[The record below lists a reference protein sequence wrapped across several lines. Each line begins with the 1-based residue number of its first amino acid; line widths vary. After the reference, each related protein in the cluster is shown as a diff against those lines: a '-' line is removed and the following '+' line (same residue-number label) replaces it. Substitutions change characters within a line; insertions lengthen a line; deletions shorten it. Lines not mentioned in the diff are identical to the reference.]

1 MNVVLS
7 RLVLRRNPLKI
18 MIKKILYILTISVL
32 TTFSTS
38 LRAEKVPDMDSVNFE
53 ESASSLVAEQL
64 QRNRIIEQAFK
75 HIGARYRH
83 GTAGPRTFDCSGFTS
98 YVFGKEN
105 ISLSRCSR
113 TQYTQ
118 GTAVHGI
125 DNLRRGDLV
134 FFSGRRI
141 SRTVGHV
148 GIVVDVAED
157 GKSFTFVHASCSG
170 VKVDKS
176 TSSYYIR
183 RYIGARRVI

>member
-75 HIGARYRH
+75 SLFGLMTKRR
-83 GTAGPRTFDCSGFTS
+83 AG
-98 YVFGKEN
+98 
-105 ISLSRCSR
+105 
-113 TQYTQ
+113 
-118 GTAVHGI
+118 
-125 DNLRRGDLV
+125 
-134 FFSGRRI
+134 
-141 SRTVGHV
+141 
-148 GIVVDVAED
+148 
-157 GKSFTFVHASCSG
+157 
-170 VKVDKS
+170 
-176 TSSYYIR
+176 
-183 RYIGARRVI
+183 